1 MGDEA
6 FELSEAGGL
15 QVLAGAPAAS
25 YDYRPGPRWRYYEQL
40 GFRDQLTLVGD
51 GHVSRARALDFEIT
65 VLDIRPDLPT
75 LAAKDD
81 AHHRHVLSSYEA
93 LAAAASPGPHRY
105 VVVMTVGY
113 RDAVG
118 VISSA
123 AKMAE
128 LRRMLAKGGFPATEL
143 IQLRGPIR
151 TINNSR
157 TPDKTI
163 VSVAADTN
171 CGA

>member
-1 MGDEA
+1 M
-6 FELSEAGGL
+6 
-15 QVLAGAPAAS
+15 
-25 YDYRPGPRWRYYEQL
+25 
-40 GFRDQLTLVGD
+40 GFRDQLTLVGG
-51 GHVSRARALDFEIT
+51 GHVGRARALDFEIT

-75 LAAKDD
+75 PAANDD
-81 AHHRHVLSSYEA
+81 VHHRHVLGRYEA
-93 LAAAASPGPHRY
+93 LAAASPGPHRH

-118 VISSA
+118 VTGSA

-128 LRRMLAKGGFPATEL
+128 LRRMLIKESFPATEL
-143 IQLRGPIR
+143 IRLQGPIR
-151 TINNSR
+151 IINNSR
-157 TPDKTI
+157 TPNKTT